1 MWYANVMSE
10 QVCGMCMS
18 DLMSQRSNRGSRC
31 SSMSSVI
38 LNLDEPDV
46 SSTETRAKKKAKAT
60 GSKKKKTKVRS
71 RSASTVRVLNT
82 INCIK

>member
-1 MWYANVMSE
+1 
-10 QVCGMCMS
+10 MCLYVLS
-18 DLMSQRSNRGSRC
+18 VVTLQRSNRGSRC

-82 INCIK
+82 IK